1 MDGMSLLAPHLA
13 EATAQLRTRSWCKP
27 VSVADRDR
35 RHSLTEEILVGP
47 PQASFWQRAFD
58 FSRRKAASSRSKRRN
73 STPSAN
79 QLQVITETLSSWMF
93 TTSPQASPPQGDH
106 GR

>member
-1 MDGMSLLAPHLA
+1 MSLLAPHLA

-35 RHSLTEEILVGP
+35 RHSLTEEPVVGP
-47 PQASFWQRAFD
+47 PQASFWQRALD

-73 STPSAN
+73 SNPSSS
-79 QLQVITETLSSWMF
+79 QLQVITEALSSWMF
-93 TTSPQASPPQGDH
+93 TASAEAPLPPRDH